1 MRTLLLFPVVLAT
14 ACADVSGIQN
24 QKSYGPAV
32 AMIDLFTSCYLLKT
46 EAGPVMIDACWRP
59 EELRAR
65 LREND
70 VKPEDVT
77 TVFLTHAHQDHV
89 GGLPLLPNARL
100 FALPEEQPVVDT
112 YVKPAR
118 PIDQPL
124 QDGQVLTF
132 GSTEVRVYAVPGH
145 TAGSAV
151 FLAGTTLVLG
161 DNALIT
167 ARGALGPVPK
177 DRSAD
182 PDQNIRSMV
191 ALGDRLEAEGR
202 IVEWLAPAHSG
213 GVMAGSVLKDFVNAN
228 R

>member
-1 MRTLLLFPVVLAT
+1 MRSALLFPIVLAT

-24 QKSYGPAV
+24 QKAYGPAT

-46 EAGPVMIDACWRP
+46 EAGPVMVDACWRP

-65 LREND
+65 LRENG
-70 VKPEDVT
+70 VAPEDVR
-77 TVFLTHAHQDHV
+77 TVLLTHAHQDHV

-100 FALPEEQPVVDT
+100 FALPEEQPVVDQ
-112 YVKPAR
+112 YAKR
-118 PIDQPL
+118 PIDEAL
-124 QDGQVLTF
+124 TDGQVLTF

-151 FLAGTTLVLG
+151 FLAGTTLLLG

-167 ARGALGPVPK
+167 ARGALGPVPR

-191 ALGDRLEAEGR
+191 AVAERLEAEGR
-202 IVEWLAPAHSG
+202 TVEWLAPAHSG
-213 GVMAGSVLKDFVNAN
+213 GVAAGSVLKDFVNAN

>member
-1 MRTLLLFPVVLAT
+1 MRSALLVLIVLAT

-24 QKSYGPAV
+24 QKAYGPAT

-46 EAGPVMIDACWRP
+46 EAGPVMVDACWRP

-70 VKPEDVT
+70 VAPEDVR
-77 TVFLTHAHQDHV
+77 TVLLTHAHQDHV

-100 FALPEEQPVVDT
+100 FALPEEQPVVDQ
-112 YVKPAR
+112 YAKR
-118 PIDQPL
+118 PIDEPL
-124 QDGQVLTF
+124 TDGQVLTF

-151 FLAGTTLVLG
+151 FLAGTTLLLG

-167 ARGALGPVPK
+167 ARGALGPVPR

-182 PDQNIRSMV
+182 PDQNVRSMV
-191 ALGDRLEAEGR
+191 AVAERLEVEGR
-202 IVEWLAPAHSG
+202 AVEWLAPAHSG
-213 GVMAGSVLKDFVNAN
+213 GVAAGSVLKDFVDAN

>member
-1 MRTLLLFPVVLAT
+1 MRSALLVLIVLAT

-24 QKSYGPAV
+24 QKAYGPAT

-46 EAGPVMIDACWRP
+46 EAGPVMVDACWRP

-65 LREND
+65 LRENG
-70 VKPEDVT
+70 VAPEDVR
-77 TVFLTHAHQDHV
+77 TVLLTHAHQDHV

-100 FALPEEQPVVDT
+100 FALPEEQPVVDQ
-112 YVKPAR
+112 YAKR
-118 PIDQPL
+118 PIDEPL
-124 QDGQVLTF
+124 TDGQVLTF

-151 FLAGTTLVLG
+151 FLAGTTLLLG

-167 ARGALGPVPK
+167 ARGALGPVPR

-191 ALGDRLEAEGR
+191 AVAERLEAEGR
-202 IVEWLAPAHSG
+202 TVEWLAPAHSG
-213 GVMAGSVLKDFVNAN
+213 GVAAGSVLKDFVNAN